1 MDKTTASTG
10 PLHGV
15 RVLDLTRALAG
26 PVCTMILGDMGADVI
41 KVEEPLQARRRGTG
55 SASREQPNP
64 WNRNKRSI
72 TLNLRTS
79 QGQELFRRLVRD
91 ADVVVENYRPG
102 FLASQGL
109 AYEQLKRINPRL
121 VLTSI
126 SGYGQ
131 TGPNAARAAFDTVG
145 QAMGGLMAATGP
157 QDAPPIDAGAAVS
170 DITAGVFGALGT
182 SLALHQQRE
191 SGRGQHVDASL
202 VESIVFLMGYNL
214 ALHNAGQHVP
224 KGRMSAPERMPGAG
238 CFQTADGHYEVVMA
252 QSDQHWPRLARLI
265 GRADLAE
272 HADYRKR
279 AQRALHGPA
288 IDAWVRAWVA
298 ERTLDE
304 VERSLAEAGIPFGKV
319 QSLADLLDDPHLNA
333 RNRFYEYDF
342 RGALQKMIAPYPLLS
357 ETPGSIRSLWP
368 ELGEHNAE
376 IYSELL
382 GLSPDEI
389 EALSRKQVI

>member
-1 MDKTTASTG
+1 
-10 PLHGV
+10 
-15 RVLDLTRALAG
+15 
-26 PVCTMILGDMGADVI
+26 
-41 KVEEPLQARRRGTG
+41 
-55 SASREQPNP
+55 
-64 WNRNKRSI
+64 
-72 TLNLRTS
+72 
-79 QGQELFRRLVRD
+79 
-91 ADVVVENYRPG
+91 
-102 FLASQGL
+102 
-109 AYEQLKRINPRL
+109 
-121 VLTSI
+121 
-126 SGYGQ
+126 
-131 TGPNAARAAFDTVG
+131 
-145 QAMGGLMAATGP
+145 
-157 QDAPPIDAGAAVS
+157 
-170 DITAGVFGALGT
+170 
-182 SLALHQQRE
+182 
-191 SGRGQHVDASL
+191 
-202 VESIVFLMGYNL
+202 
-214 ALHNAGQHVP
+214 
-224 KGRMSAPERMPGAG
+224 
-238 CFQTADGHYEVVMA
+238 MA
-252 QSDQHWPRLARLI
+252 QADQHWPRLARLI

-382 GLSPDEI
+382 GLAPDEI